1 MPEDVK
7 DDIQEGEGE
16 PKGPPT
22 PDISAGSTEAG
33 SEQPGFDA
41 DAFETRIFDSIDS
54 IKESLPDLIDAGIKS
69 TKDKRWNKLT
79 KADEIL
85 AAVEASGGD
94 PDKIRGKLES
104 DALLNRLDAM
114 EERLSS
120 GGAGGTAPAEDAQA
134 LQLRTDAAEL
144 LTKARA
150 EHGVEITDEEINEL
164 MGTQARWTAPEW
176 LSALSSSVI
185 KKAKQGN
192 IGDGASAGSSGT
204 AVTPT
209 DDDEL
214 LENME
219 TLMKH
224 PVANKDAIAKLKIEA
239 VKRGLLK

>member
-1 MPEDVK
+1 MPDEDK
-7 DDIQEGEGE
+7 DVQPKDEGDTQA
-16 PKGPPT
+16 PPT
-22 PDISAGSTEAG
+22 PDISAGSVDAS
-33 SEQPGFDA
+33 SEMIGFDA
-41 DAFETRIFDSIDS
+41 DAFELKFFERLDKLEET
-54 IKESLPDLIDAGIKS
+54 LPDLVDARFKS
-69 TKDKRWNKLT
+69 DKDKRFVKLA

-85 AAVEASGGD
+85 AAVEAAGGD
-94 PDKIRGKLES
+94 PEKIRGKLES
-104 DALLNRLDAM
+104 DALLNRIEAL
-114 EERLSS
+114 ESS
-120 GGAGGTAPAEDAQA
+120 GGAGATVPAEDAQKQK
-134 LQLRTDAAEL
+134 LQNDAAEL

-150 EHGVEITDEEINEL
+150 EHGVEITDEELDEL
-164 MGTQARWTAPEW
+164 MGTQARWTGPEW
-176 LSALSSSVI
+176 LSAVSSLIV

-224 PVANKDAIAKLKIEA
+224 PVANKDAIAKLKVEA